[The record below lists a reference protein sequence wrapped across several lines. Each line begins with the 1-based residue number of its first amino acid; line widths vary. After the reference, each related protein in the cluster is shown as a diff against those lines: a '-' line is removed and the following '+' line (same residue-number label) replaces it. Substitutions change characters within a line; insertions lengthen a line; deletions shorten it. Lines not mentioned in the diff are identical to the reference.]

1 MLELFIAIGIFFGF
15 PLAIIVWGYYIHW
28 RDKRLVDPWTDLQ
41 NWGSQDVD
49 QRKP

>member
-1 MLELFIAIGIFFGF
+1 MLELYFAIGIIIGF
-15 PLAIIVWGYYIHW
+15 PLAIIVWGYYVHW
-28 RDKRLVDPWTDLQ
+28 RDKRLADPWTDLQ